1 MPTPAAPNATA
12 LNAFGPTAPGAAGDI
27 SLLERFVWRMGH
39 HGMSVSMRLMIVDP
53 AYAVQQM
60 AHARQ
65 LHDAEL
71 DGMALALFARF
82 QRERSGLA
90 NIH

>member
-1 MPTPAAPNATA
+1 MPTPATPNAHT
-12 LNAFGPTAPGAAGDI
+12 LNPFGPADPGAVGDA

-39 HGMSVSMRLMIVDP
+39 HGMSVSLRLMIVDP

>member
-1 MPTPAAPNATA
+1 MPTPAIPFATEPNP
-12 LNAFGPTAPGAAGDI
+12 FGPTAMGDTGDA

-39 HGMSVSMRLMIVDP
+39 HGMSVSLRLMIVDP

>member
-1 MPTPAAPNATA
+1 MPTPAAPLATDA
-12 LNAFGPTAPGAAGDI
+12 NPFGPAALGDAGDA

-39 HGMSVSMRLMIVDP
+39 HGMSVSRRLMIVDP

-65 LHDAEL
+65 LRDAEL

>member
-1 MPTPAAPNATA
+1 MPTPAAPFATPV
-12 LNAFGPTAPGAAGDI
+12 NPFDPVAAADASDT

-39 HGMSVSMRLMIVDP
+39 HGMSVSLRLMIVDP

>member
-1 MPTPAAPNATA
+1 MPSPANRTATEANPFGPAAAS
-12 LNAFGPTAPGAAGDI
+12 AGEGEA
-27 SLLERFVWRMGH
+27 LLERFVWRMGG
-39 HGMSVSMRLMIVDP
+39 HGMSVSRRLMIVDP

-65 LHDAEL
+65 LHDPEL
-71 DGMALALFARF
+71 TEMTLALFSRF

-90 NIH
+90 SIH